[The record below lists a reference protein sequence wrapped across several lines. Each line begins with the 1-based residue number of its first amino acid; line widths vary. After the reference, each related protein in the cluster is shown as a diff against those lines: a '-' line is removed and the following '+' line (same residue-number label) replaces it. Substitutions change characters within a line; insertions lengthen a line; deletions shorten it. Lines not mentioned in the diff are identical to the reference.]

1 MKNFVIA
8 SMIFVGL
15 TGFSFG
21 GDCTKGFCNR
31 PSGRI
36 VSATKEVVKVSP
48 RVVSKCV
55 NGKCNIR
62 KK

>member
-1 MKNFVIA
+1 
-8 SMIFVGL
+8 MIFVGL
-15 TGFSFG
+15 TGFSFA
-21 GDCTKGFCNR
+21 GDCVNGVCKR

-36 VSATKEVVKVSP
+36 VSTAKEIVKVPP

>member
-1 MKNFVIA
+1 
-8 SMIFVGL
+8 MIFVGL

-36 VSATKEVVKVSP
+36 VSATKEVVKVPP